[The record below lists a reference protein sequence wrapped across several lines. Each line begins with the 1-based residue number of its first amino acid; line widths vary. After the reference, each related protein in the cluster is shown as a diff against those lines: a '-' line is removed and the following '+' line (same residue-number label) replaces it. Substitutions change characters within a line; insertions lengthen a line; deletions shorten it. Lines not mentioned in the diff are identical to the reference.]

1 MQNEEKETSAIP
13 KWERKLLEK
22 YHTFLFDCDG
32 VLWRGGQKV
41 AIVKVEGAPDVV
53 KKLMDSGKKVF
64 FVTNNSTKSRKQ
76 YVTKISKF
84 GIPIKDS
91 SQVLSSAYAAASYL
105 QSIGFKKKALVIGHE
120 GIELELK
127 EHGISYVNVNE
138 ILGGKQWEPKDLIKI
153 PVDPE
158 VGVVVAGMDLTFTYS
173 KSALAGIY
181 CQAEDGLFLPGAGA
195 TIAHVSAS
203 CQMEAKNVGKPES
216 VMFSAIR
223 SRYPDLDLSGV
234 LMVGDRL
241 NTDMVFGNRG
251 GVSTMVVLTGVT
263 PLQALEEHSY
273 SKEYYQMQLSSEMP
287 I

>member
-1 MQNEEKETSAIP
+1 
-13 KWERKLLEK
+13 
-22 YHTFLFDCDG
+22 
-32 VLWRGGQKV
+32 
-41 AIVKVEGAPDVV
+41 
-53 KKLMDSGKKVF
+53 
-64 FVTNNSTKSRKQ
+64 
-76 YVTKISKF
+76 
-84 GIPIKDS
+84 
-91 SQVLSSAYAAASYL
+91 
-105 QSIGFKKKALVIGHE
+105 
-120 GIELELK
+120 
-127 EHGISYVNVNE
+127 
-138 ILGGKQWEPKDLIKI
+138 
-153 PVDPE
+153 
-158 VGVVVAGMDLTFTYS
+158 MDLTFTYS

-181 CQAEDGLFLPGAGA
+181 CQKNKGCFLLSTNQDHTFPAEDGLFLPGAGA

-273 SKEYYQMQLSSEMP
+273 SKEEKPTYYLESVAKLFG
-287 I
+287 